1 MAPLQKRALYS
12 LLIGL
17 ILAGALVLVFITRG
31 DVTTFHED
39 LGFRLVVYALW
50 IGVLVVHLTLMS
62 LTLRKPGRIDERD
75 RLIMGRAT
83 QVQLLSVILSLI
95 VWVIVLTEVFWEQR
109 QVPVIFLTL
118 IFISI
123 LIVSTLAQSFGIL
136 IGYRRG

>member
-136 IGYRRG
+136 IGYWRG